1 MNVSKKKKQEE
12 SLYCPVGRF
21 FGDLERVFEKTEFRT
36 HLRQSRIE
44 FLKAV
49 RSLVDEK
56 IERLEKKSSSEVKKK
71 MTKIKVE

>member
-1 MNVSKKKKQEE
+1 MSKKKKQEE
-12 SLYCPVGRF
+12 SFYCPVGRF
-21 FGDLERVFEKTEFRT
+21 LGDLERIFEKTEFRT

>member
-1 MNVSKKKKQEE
+1 MSKKKEQEE

-21 FGDLERVFEKTEFRT
+21 LGDLERVFEKTEFRT